1 MLTFYSKNCDFY
13 RNLNLES
20 VSGSEFSVR
29 PHPRTVQ
36 FLTANNSLIIEAID
50 FKFYA
55 ESTLTDQC

>member
-13 RNLNLES
+13 RSLNLES
-20 VSGSEFSVR
+20 VSGSKFSVR
-29 PHPRTVQ
+29 PRPRIVQ

-55 ESTLTDQC
+55 ESTLIDQC